1 MRAIEVDRRGRP
13 DHDVDRAGVDLRP
26 AAGGDRLAHDL
37 LFRVGQDVGDV
48 ELAGHLDVH
57 AGGDIRLRV
66 EIDHEGADTSGE
78 GGGGKPQRDSGL
90 ADTTLERAH
99 RQYVHEALRYR
110 PLGWVHTQAGPVT
123 NSEV

>member
-1 MRAIEVDRRGRP
+1 MSPKGATFGTCTVDPLVGLEIVVPVNLLGAEHVGVEVVRLDGVRGVLETGEHGLR
-13 DHDVDRAGVDLRP
+13 DL
-26 AAGGDRLAHDL
+26 
-37 LFRVGQDVGDV
+37 
-48 ELAGHLDVH
+48 GH
-57 AGGDIRLRV
+57 
-66 EIDHEGADTSGE
+66 
-78 GGGGKPQRDSGL
+78 SGL